1 MSSGG
6 PNLDGLIRAHR
17 EGAGM
22 THEQRARNRAR
33 VLGRALAGVSSAAA
47 ATSAGSA
54 AAAKSSGTAGGW
66 LAKTIL
72 GIALTTGTGVAYIA
86 TRATAPVAAFRSG
99 VVFDGGVAAQAQAA
113 SSSRPASLE
122 PVSLEP
128 ATAGPAVI
136 ASSAARQI
144 RPVRLGAPVASRS
157 ASPEVHDLES
167 SRAGQPALAPA
178 SLDEPHGKLGAP
190 VAPSSLA
197 AEVELMHKVE
207 SSLRAGQPADALA
220 LLDEPHGDEGLMGEE
235 RAAARVVTL
244 CQLGRVDSARTEAAR
259 FLRDRPHS
267 PLAARVRATCT
278 KPSEGVAQGKVQ

>member
-54 AAAKSSGTAGGW
+54 AAAKSAGTAGGW
-66 LAKTIL
+66 LVKSIL
-72 GIALTTGTGVAYIA
+72 GIALTTGAGVAYIA
-86 TRATAPVAAFRSG
+86 TRGTALVPAFGSG

-122 PVSLEP
+122 PVLLEP

-144 RPVRLGAPVASRS
+144 RPMRLGA
-157 ASPEVHDLES
+157 
-167 SRAGQPALAPA
+167 LA
-178 SLDEPHGKLGAP
+178 
-190 VAPSSLA
+190 APSSLA
-197 AEVELMHKVE
+197 AEVELMHEVE
-207 SSLRAGQPADALA
+207 SSLRAGQPANALA
-220 LLDEPHGDEGLMGEE
+220 LLDEHHGDEGFMGEE

-267 PLAARVRATCT
+267 PLAPRVRATCA
-278 KPSEGVAQGKVQ
+278 KPPDGVAPGKLQ